1 MDARMDDVKDNK
13 TKDKTAGQISNNYIV
28 SACLAGFKCRFDG
41 NSKPCEKIV
50 RLYREGRAKP
60 VCPESMSGLKSPRP
74 PAEWRNGRAIDKTGA
89 DKTAFF
95 EKGAEK
101 ALEKALASGC
111 RRAIVK
117 SRSPSCGY
125 KLIYDGSFTHTLCE
139 GNGIWTQKLLD
150 NGFEI
155 YTEENLPEE
164 IQNMPPECE
173 GEI

>member
-1 MDARMDDVKDNK
+1 MEGEKDNK
-13 TKDKTAGQISNNYIV
+13 MKDKTTSEVQDKYIV

-41 NSKPCEKIV
+41 ASKPCAEIV
-50 RLYREGRAKP
+50 RLYQEGGAEP

-74 PAEWRNGRAIDKTGA
+74 PVEWRNGRAIDRTGA

-101 ALEKALASGC
+101 ALQKALASGC

-117 SRSPSCGY
+117 SRSPSCGL
-125 KLIYDGSFTHTLCE
+125 KRIYDGSFTHTLCD

-150 NGFEI
+150 NGFEV
-155 YTEENLPEE
+155 YTEESLPEE
-164 IQNMPPECE
+164 IRSEPTESDAK
-173 GEI
+173 I